1 MPSGL
6 GRKRSEGAERVL
18 APSLRCPRS
27 GPCEWRAAPQQGLSP
42 PAHAPLLSLLPRAA
56 EDVLSQVEFVLR
68 GRSSEQGPGEY
79 LFEFN
84 SNNEI
89 FHVDLEKKET
99 VWRLPQ
105 FQEFTGFQA
114 EGALANIATDRH
126 NLDIL
131 MSRSNYTPAQNV
143 PPKVMVYS
151 EKPVELGEPN
161 VLICLADE
169 FSPPV
174 VKLTWLK
181 NGQKVEEHVQESVF
195 YPSRDNTFC
204 RFSYLPFI
212 PDAEDVY
219 YCRVEHWGLAQP
231 LTKEWNANMA
241 EPLPKTGRKVV
252 CGLGLAVGIVGII
265 VGTVLIIKSRQM
277 DEANLRRRPM

>member
-1 MPSGL
+1 MAAGMGGL
-6 GRKRSEGAERVL
+6 AGCL
-18 APSLRCPRS
+18 WL
-27 GPCEWRAAPQQGLSP
+27 LL
-42 PAHAPLLSLLPRAA
+42 PLLGGQLVAA

-143 PPKVMVYS
+143 PPKVTMYP
-151 EKPVELGEPN
+151 EKLVALGEPN

-181 NGQKVEEHVQESVF
+181 NGQEVEEHVQETVF
-195 YPSRDNTFC
+195 YPSRDNAFR
-204 RFSYLPFI
+204 RFSYLPFV
-212 PDAEDVY
+212 PEAEDVY

-241 EPLPKTGRKVV
+241 EPLPETTENVV

-265 VGTVLIIKSRQM
+265 VGTVSVIKYRQL
-277 DEANLRRRPM
+277 DGANFRRRGL